1 MGGKMRILGLVIGG
15 TWKDNW
21 ALGWMSAIEY
31 KIFKVFF
38 FRLLTTDE

>member
-1 MGGKMRILGLVIGG
+1 MVIGG

-38 FRLLTTDE
+38 F